1 MLPLFLVSSHPY
13 TGKNFLTL
21 GLALNLKE
29 RGYKIGYIHPA
40 GKLPVKKGKA
50 FFDEEALF
58 IKELLELDDPPE
70 VVSPFVYTYDFQYQL
85 FEEGGIRIKERVIEA
100 INSLKDRDFVFIV
113 CGDTPFEGY
122 LIDIHPGALLKEVK
136 GRVLAVQLWRGD
148 TTLDDLFG
156 LKEIFGK
163 YFLGAVL
170 NKVPVDYYLYV
181 KENMVP
187 FAASRGLKIFGVFK
201 KEKALEAVTVKTIL
215 EVVNGGIVCGEDKL
229 EEFVENFAV
238 GAMDPE
244 NALRYFLR
252 TPNKAVITGVHRTD
266 IQLLALET
274 STKCLLLTGGLVAN
288 ETVVARA
295 KEKGV
300 PVIVTSLDT
309 FTVVDK
315 IENLIGRAMI
325 REKTKAIKA
334 KEIVEKEFMMEE
346 FLRLLEKEV

>member
-1 MLPLFLVSSHPY
+1 MLPLFLVSNHPY

-29 RGYKIGYIHPA
+29 RGYKIGYVHPV
-40 GKLPVKKGKA
+40 GKLPVKKDKA

-58 IKELLELDDPPE
+58 IRELLELEDPLE
-70 VVSPFVYTYDFQYQL
+70 VVSPFVYTYDVQYQL
-85 FEEGGIRIKERVIEA
+85 LEEKEMNVKEKVIKA

-122 LIDIHPGALLKEVK
+122 LIDVHPMSLIKEIGGK
-136 GRVLAVQLWRGD
+136 VLAVQIWRGD

-156 LKEIFGK
+156 LKEIFGE

-170 NKVPVDYYLYV
+170 NKVPLDYYLYV
-181 KENMVP
+181 KENIVP
-187 FAASRGLKIFGVFK
+187 FGALKGLKIFGVFK
-201 KEKALEAVTVKTIL
+201 KEKELEAVTVKTIL
-215 EVVNGGIVCGEDKL
+215 EIVNGGILCGEDKL
-229 EEFVENFAV
+229 EEFVENFSV

-274 STKCLLLTGGLVAN
+274 STKCLILTGGLVAN
-288 ETVVARA
+288 ETVIAKA

-300 PVIVTSLDT
+300 AIIVTSLDT
-309 FTVVDK
+309 FTVVDR
-315 IENLIGRAMI
+315 IENLMGKAMI

-334 KEIVEKEFMMEE
+334 KELVEKEFEIEE
-346 FLRLLEKEV
+346 FLRRLEK